1 MLAPQTANLVV
12 ALMLGLLQP
21 PPDAVEQARR
31 QLASGDPTVAVST
44 LESALPTARPGPGKE
59 TLIDLLGQAYQA
71 AASQAKAAGRAS
83 DADSYQENA
92 KILARKSR
100 PAREKASP
108 NASSPAASNR
118 EPRHDQAAILPPD
131 PTPSGPV
138 PLPDGPDSP
147 SEPKPATPPASPE
160 PSMREALPAPAEV
173 AAPPPKPAD
182 AVASVLAAADSAFVA
197 KDYTEAGRLYGK
209 LALDRR
215 LPPERRDQWLYCRA
229 FAAVGRINA
238 HPRDEAEWSSLRA
251 EIEQIRALNPKHL
264 LGEYVRD
271 LAIERQAVARKAKGS
286 KALVVRGSA
295 PEEPPANSRPV
306 RAASEVATPKAPAVA
321 VAVTPESV
329 KTRVGA
335 SVGRWQVLESAN
347 FRVYHADPKLAARVI
362 QGAESA
368 RREQTKRW
376 SKSAALA
383 SWEPACEVY
392 LYPNSKLYAQMTGQP
407 EDSPGFSTMG
417 MNGGRITSRRI
428 NLRVDHPTMVQAVLP
443 HELTHVILADHFT
456 EQQIPRWADEGIA
469 VLSEP
474 VDEQQRRAADLDAP
488 LGENRLFPVDVLMGM
503 DYPEDRYW
511 NLYYAQC
518 VSLSRFLVEQGT
530 PAQLIQFLQE
540 SQREGFEPVLRRV
553 YRIDGFPDLQRRWLA
568 FARRGV
574 AGRGVA
580 ATPSD
585 VRAR

>member
-1 MLAPQTANLVV
+1 MLAPQPATLFV
-12 ALMLGLLQP
+12 ALTLGLLQP
-21 PPDAVEQARR
+21 SPDAVEQARR
-31 QLASGDPTVAVST
+31 QLGSGDATAAVAT
-44 LESALPTARPGPGKE
+44 LESALPTVRTGPAKE
-59 TLIDLLGQAYQA
+59 TLLDVLGQAYQA
-71 AASQAKAAGRAS
+71 AAAQARTAGRPA
-83 DADSYQENA
+83 DADSYLENA

-100 PAREKASP
+100 PARDKGSSTSP
-108 NASSPAASNR
+108 VESNR
-118 EPRHDQAAILPPD
+118 ESQSNQAALLPPD
-131 PTPSGPV
+131 PAPSGPI
-138 PLPDGPDSP
+138 PLPDGP
-147 SEPKPATPPASPE
+147 ASPE
-160 PSMREALPAPAEV
+160 FSKREALPSSAEV
-173 AAPPPKPAD
+173 PAPPPKAAD

-197 KDYTEAGRLYGK
+197 KDYLEAGRLYGK

-229 FAAVGRINA
+229 FAVVGRINA

-251 EIEQIRALNPKHL
+251 EIEQIRALNPKNL

-271 LAIERQAVARKAKGS
+271 LAIERQAIARKSKGS

-295 PEEPPANSRPV
+295 PEEPSPASRPV
-306 RAASEVATPKAPAVA
+306 RAASDVATPKAAA
-321 VAVTPESV
+321 VAVTPEPV
-329 KTRVGA
+329 KTRVGP

-347 FRVYHADPKLAARVI
+347 FRVYHADPRMAAPVI
-362 QGAESA
+362 QAAESA
-368 RREQTKRW
+368 RREQTRRW
-376 SKSAALA
+376 SKAASLA
-383 SWEPACEVY
+383 SWEPTCEVY

-456 EQQIPRWADEGIA
+456 DQQIPRWADEGIA

-474 VDEQQRRAADLDAP
+474 LDEQHRRAADLDAP
-488 LGENRLFPVDVLMGM
+488 LSENRLFPVDVLMGM

-518 VSLSRFLVEQGT
+518 VSLSKFLVEQGT

-568 FARRGV
+568 FARSGV

-580 ATPSD
+580 ASSSD
-585 VRAR
+585 VKTR